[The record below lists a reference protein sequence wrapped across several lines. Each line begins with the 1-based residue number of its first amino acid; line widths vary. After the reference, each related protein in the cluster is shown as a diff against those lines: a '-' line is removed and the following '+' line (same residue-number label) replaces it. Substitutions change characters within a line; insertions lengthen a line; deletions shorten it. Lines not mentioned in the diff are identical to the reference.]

1 MFFIYRALTNLIFL
15 FSPIIILIRL
25 LKKKE
30 HLTRFK
36 EKFGI
41 YTKKKVTGKLI
52 WFHGAS
58 VGEILSIIPLVQ
70 KLEKNTD
77 IKQIL
82 VTSNTLSSSNILSDL
97 KLKKT
102 IHQFFPI
109 DTDHHTNKFLN
120 YWKPSV
126 AIFIDS
132 EVWPNMINNI
142 KKRSVSLILMN
153 ARITNKSFKRWK
165 KFKSSAKNIFLKFDL
180 CLSSDLKSKNFLK
193 FLGAK
198 KIKYIG
204 NLKFTQTDNNKN
216 SLNKDIQNF
225 FLKKKIW
232 CASSTHY
239 KEEKICAEVHKKLK
253 IKYKNLLT
261 IIIPR
266 HIHRT
271 EEIIKEINKLD
282 LKIHIHT
289 SKNKVDSNTDI
300 YLVNSFGQTK
310 SFFEFCKTVFLG
322 GSIIEHGGQNPLEA
336 ARYGCKILHGPHVW
350 NFDEIYT
357 LLKKYNV
364 SNKILNSN
372 QLTLKVSKLLNNKN
386 NSKNFETKIKK
397 LGNKILNSTLN
408 EINFYIKKNEI
419 KKT

>member
-165 KFKSSAKNIFLKFDL
+165 KFNVL
-180 CLSSDLKSKNFLK
+180 
-193 FLGAK
+193 
-198 KIKYIG
+198 
-204 NLKFTQTDNNKN
+204 
-216 SLNKDIQNF
+216 
-225 FLKKKIW
+225 
-232 CASSTHY
+232 
-239 KEEKICAEVHKKLK
+239 
-253 IKYKNLLT
+253 
-261 IIIPR
+261 
-266 HIHRT
+266 
-271 EEIIKEINKLD
+271 
-282 LKIHIHT
+282 
-289 SKNKVDSNTDI
+289 
-300 YLVNSFGQTK
+300 YL
-310 SFFEFCKTVFLG
+310 
-322 GSIIEHGGQNPLEA
+322 
-336 ARYGCKILHGPHVW
+336 
-350 NFDEIYT
+350 
-357 LLKKYNV
+357 
-364 SNKILNSN
+364 
-372 QLTLKVSKLLNNKN
+372 
-386 NSKNFETKIKK
+386 
-397 LGNKILNSTLN
+397 
-408 EINFYIKKNEI
+408 
-419 KKT
+419 